1 MTYKIKEKQIL
12 KGSIILLTGLHIGG
26 TNNSLSIG
34 GVDNS
39 VVRHPVNNQPYI
51 PGSSLKGKL
60 RSLLELAMGQIGT
73 KRMGKVE
80 NGPSENSADIS
91 VKLFGNANGERSQI
105 PSRVLVRDAYLDEDS
120 IDELDQTEALFAEI
134 KTEVVIDRITS
145 AAMPR
150 QLERVPAGAK
160 FNFEMVLNIHEGD
173 EISSVHEHELL
184 SNLFAAMAL
193 LQDDYL
199 GGHGSR
205 GSGQIK
211 IQLQSITKRSVN
223 FYLGEE
229 GEPVNQLTA
238 FKSKYAVL
246 KQLV

>member
-12 KGSIILLTGLHIGG
+12 KGSITLLTGLHIGG
-26 TNNSLSIG
+26 TNSSLSIG

-60 RSLLELAMGQIGT
+60 RSLLELAMGQIGNT
-73 KRMGKVE
+73 SMGKVK
-80 NGPSENSADIS
+80 NGPSDNSSDIS
-91 VKLFGNANGERSQI
+91 VKLFGNANGKLSQI
-105 PSRVLVRDAYLDEDS
+105 PSRVLVRDAYLDEGS

-150 QLERVPAGAK
+150 QLERVPAGAR

-223 FYLGEE
+223 FYLGGEE
-229 GEPVNQLTA
+229 ESVDLDA
-238 FKSKYAVL
+238 LKKKYAVL
-246 KQLV
+246 EQLV

>member
-1 MTYKIKEKQIL
+1 MTYKIKEKQVL

-60 RSLLELAMGQIGT
+60 RSLLELAMGQIGNT
-73 KRMGKVE
+73 SMGKVK
-80 NGPSENSADIS
+80 NGPSENSENIS

-173 EISSVHEHELL
+173 EISSVHEYELL

-211 IQLQSITKRSVN
+211 IQLQSITKRSVK
-223 FYLGEE
+223 FYLGGEE
-229 GEPVNQLTA
+229 ESVDLDALKN
-238 FKSKYAVL
+238 KYAVL
-246 KQLV
+246 EQLV